1 MKNPPEDLLVAKFRG
16 ILCDPRSGEAQT
28 CPVRFEL
35 SGNGGLEMTIVGLIV
50 LLVIAAIAGSI
61 GQALAGYSLGGCLVS
76 TVVGFFGAFLGLWL
90 ARQFGLPEFYTISVG
105 GETFPVIWSIIG
117 SFLLAL
123 TVGLLTRGRRRRVRG

>member
-1 MKNPPEDLLVAKFRG
+1 
-16 ILCDPRSGEAQT
+16 
-28 CPVRFEL
+28 
-35 SGNGGLEMTIVGLIV
+35 MTIVSLIV

-76 TVVGFFGAFLGLWL
+76 TVVGFVGAFLGLWL
-90 ARQFGLPEFYTISVG
+90 ARQFGLPEFFTISVG